1 MKLLTANRLDDG
13 RVIYWAEGGA
23 TTALLGEAARLD
35 GEEAEAALAHA
46 KSRPETFVNPYLV
59 EATEGVP
66 SGRDRLKE
74 TIRSTGP
81 TVGNSLSRHDIQQRA
96 G

>member
-23 TTALLGEAARLD
+23 TTAALSEAARLE
-35 GEEAEAALAHA
+35 GAEAEVALAQA

-59 EATEGVP
+59 EATDGVP

-81 TVGNSLSRHDIQQRA
+81 TVGNSLNRHEA
-96 G
+96 A

>member
-13 RVIYWAEGGA
+13 RVIYWAEGGEPTGA
-23 TTALLGEAARLD
+23 MVQAARLD
-35 GEEAEAALAHA
+35 AVMAEAALTVA

-59 EATEGVP
+59 EATDGIP

-74 TIRSTGP
+74 TIRATGP
-81 TVGNSLSRHDIQQRA
+81 TVGNSLRQA
-96 G
+96 AV